1 MFFKSG
7 KNSDSTMFTKDK
19 LKVNGRSH
27 GGRGGAQSSGVRRSA
42 WLENK
47 TADPSK
53 FSLFSSVVVWLC
65 AAYANIVL
73 LLCSLSRQSD
83 ADLVKPLVTAA
94 ITLDPVHLKRMERT
108 FEYYYLRL

>member
-1 MFFKSG
+1 
-7 KNSDSTMFTKDK
+7 MFTKDK
-19 LKVNGRSH
+19 LKVNGRS
-27 GGRGGAQSSGVRRSA
+27 GGAQSSGVRRSA

-65 AAYANIVL
+65 TAYANIVL
-73 LLCSLSRQSD
+73 LLCSLSRQAD

-94 ITLDPVHLKRMERT
+94 ITLDPVHLKT
-108 FEYYYLRL
+108 NGKDI

>member
-1 MFFKSG
+1 
-7 KNSDSTMFTKDK
+7 MFTKDK

-27 GGRGGAQSSGVRRSA
+27 GGEGAQSSGVRRSA

-53 FSLFSSVVVWLC
+53 FSLFSSVIVGLC

-83 ADLVKPLVTAA
+83 TDLVEPLVTAA
-94 ITLDPVHLKRMERT
+94 ITLDPVHLRNKMERKLDYFCMIT
-108 FEYYYLRL
+108 